1 MTDGVTMLLDFIYE
15 TETGKSRP
23 ACYEVIYG
31 HNQRKL
37 PKPLTTFTLDEVI
50 KSGASWTRR
59 FKSSAAGAA
68 QFMRATLR
76 DLKASMDL
84 DGDEKFDA
92 DLQDRMAYQLLVRRG
107 YHDFIS
113 GKITVETFGKNLAKE
128 WASFPV
134 LANTRGQQRQV
145 KRGESFYA
153 GDALNKS
160 LVKPETVEEVLWAVK
175 KLGKNKLTIA
185 DPGELSKSPR
195 KSKTVWMWAS
205 SAIMSAVS
213 GVGAFLGDLDWRVQI
228 VFSVAIIAFAIY
240 GIRRRNDLY
249 KEVKGLFNADDDS

>member
-1 MTDGVTMLLDFIYE
+1 MTDAVTMLLDFIYE

-23 ACYEVIYG
+23 LCYGVIYG
-31 HNQRKL
+31 HNERKL
-37 PKPLTTFTLDEVI
+37 PKPLTEYTLDEVI
-50 KSGASWTRR
+50 NSGTSWTKR

-68 QFMRATLR
+68 QFMKATLR
-76 DLKASMDL
+76 DLKLQMGL
-84 DGDEKFDA
+84 DGDEIFDG
-92 DLQDRMAYQLLVRRG
+92 DFQDKLAYQLLVRRG

-113 GKITVETFGKNLAKE
+113 GKISVEAFGKNLARE

-134 LANTRGQQRQV
+134 LANTKGQKRNV
-145 KRGESFYA
+145 RRGESYYA

-160 LVKPETVEEVLWAVK
+160 LVSPEKVEDVLWQVK
-175 KLGKNKLTIA
+175 KAGKNKLTIA

-249 KEVKGLFNADDDS
+249 KEVKGLFDGD